1 MIPAVVS
8 MSTLGLNLKQI
19 KELAQT
25 LNEWIVQFQ
34 VNDEML
40 QGKLGGQGKIV
51 EFDESC
57 FFRRKY
63 HRGRVLKQI
72 WALE

>member
-1 MIPAVVS
+1 MIPAVV
-8 MSTLGLNLKQI
+8 STLGLNLKQI

-40 QGKLGGQGKIV
+40 KGKLGGQGKIV
-51 EFDESC
+51 ELDESC

-63 HRGRVLKQI
+63 HRGRVLTNLGL
-72 WALE
+72 WNS